1 MAIDP
6 VCGMTVDERKAPA
19 TAVHGGTTYYFCAP
33 GCKRRFEADPEKV
46 LRGGPQGMA
55 QKAAQPT
62 VHMVTL
68 GPTRKAAGTGSGET
82 GASPVPVQKT
92 GTGTA
97 QTRSQSLTIPI
108 EGMSCASC
116 VAKIEQGLQALPG
129 VTRAAVNLATEKAAV
144 NFRPDQVSRDRILD
158 TIRSLGYTPHLEA
171 TGSGP
176 SATLMIPIEGMSCAS
191 CVAKIEQGLQAT
203 PGVLRASV
211 NLATEQATVD
221 YRPGAT
227 TPDAIQSTIRSLGY
241 QPLMP
246 SVQRTDAPPAREDAA
261 RRLLVQ
267 VLAAAALTVP
277 IMILGMGEHL
287 GLTFPRTASLWAQ
300 LLLATPIQ
308 FWAGWRFYKG
318 AVAVARHGST
328 DMNTLIAVGTSAAYF
343 YSVAV
348 VLAPDFFA
356 ATGQAPA
363 VYFDTSASIITLIL
377 FGRLMETRAKG
388 RASAAIR
395 ALAGLQPK
403 QARVVRDGR
412 ELDLPV
418 EQVVVG
424 DLVVVRPGEKIPVD
438 GIVRQGASAVD
449 ESMITGESLPVDKQ
463 PGDPVIGATL
473 NRVGSLRIEA
483 VKVGLDTA
491 LARIIRIVEEAQA
504 AKPPLARLADTIAS
518 YFVPAVIGIAGVTFL
533 LWWLLGPAP
542 AFTHALLNAVAVLII
557 ACPCALGLATP
568 TSVMVGIGKGA
579 EHGVLIRGGD
589 ALERAHQLT
598 TVVLD
603 KTGTVTRGEPSV
615 GAILPFAKGWTAEQ
629 IIAVAASAEQDS
641 EHPVGEA
648 IVRHAREQGVAL
660 RSLQTFAA
668 VPGHGVRATVAGPP
682 APQFVLLGNLRLM
695 EKEQIPVSSQAKEAA
710 EHLAEAG
717 VTPMYVAV
725 QQVRPAN
732 QPAASG
738 EIVGVIAVADTLKDQ
753 ARDTVAALQQLGLEV
768 ILLTGDNR
776 RTAQAIAGQLRIPRV
791 LADVLPDQKAREIS
805 RLQEAGKVV
814 AMVGDGINDAP
825 ALAQADVGI
834 AIGTGTDVAME
845 AADLTL
851 ITGNPRGIVT
861 AITLSRATTRNIK
874 QNLAAAFLYNVLLI
888 PAAALGFLNPI
899 WAAGAMALSSV
910 SVVGN
915 ALRLRRFSPPGV
927 QPGETNP

>member
-1 MAIDP
+1 
-6 VCGMTVDERKAPA
+6 MTVDERKAPA

-33 GCKRRFEADPEKV
+33 GCKRRFEADPEHI
-46 LRGGPQGMA
+46 LQAGPKGMA
-55 QKAAQPT
+55 HAAAQP
-62 VHMVTL
+62 VVQMVTL
-68 GPTRKAAGTGSGET
+68 GPTSRREASDKGLEDSGLSGSSGLSRSTKET
-82 GASPVPVQKT
+82 K
-92 GTGTA
+92 
-97 QTRSQSLTIPI
+97 QTRQTHFPAPGSAPSQTLTIPI

-116 VAKIEQGLQALPG
+116 VAKIEQGLQ
-129 VTRAAVNLATEKAAV
+129 
-144 NFRPDQVSRDRILD
+144 S
-158 TIRSLGYTPHLEA
+158 
-171 TGSGP
+171 
-176 SATLMIPIEGMSCAS
+176 M
-191 CVAKIEQGLQAT
+191 

-211 NLATEQATVD
+211 NLATEKASVD
-221 YRPGAT
+221 FRPGAT
-227 TPDAIQSTIRSLGY
+227 NPDAIQETIRSLGY
-241 QPLMP
+241 TPLMP
-246 SVQRTDAPPAREDAA
+246 AVRKSDAPPAREDAA

-277 IMILGMGEHL
+277 VMILGMGDHL
-287 GLTFPRTASLWAQ
+287 GLTIPQTTSFWAQ

-343 YSVAV
+343 YSVAA
-348 VLAPDFFA
+348 VLAPEFFT

-363 VYFDTSASIITLIL
+363 VYFDTSAAIITLIL
-377 FGRLMETRAKG
+377 FGRLLEARAKG

-403 QARVVRDGR
+403 RARVIRDGR
-412 ELDLPV
+412 ELDLPI
-418 EQVVVG
+418 EQVAVG

-504 AKPPLARLADTIAS
+504 AKPPLAKLADQIAS
-518 YFVPAVIGIAGVTFL
+518 YFVPAVIGIAGATFL

-629 IIAVAASAEQDS
+629 IVAIAASAEQDS

-648 IVRHAREQGVAL
+648 IVRHAREQGATLRAL
-660 RSLQTFAA
+660 QAFTA
-668 VPGHGVRATVAGPP
+668 VPGHGIRATVAGPP
-682 APQFVLLGNLRLM
+682 ASQLVLLGNLRLM
-695 EKEQIPVSSQAKEAA
+695 ETEHVPVSSQAKEAA
-710 EHLAEAG
+710 EHLAAAG

-725 QQVRPAN
+725 REAGPPS
-732 QPAASG
+732 QPSASS
-738 EIVGVIAVADTLKDQ
+738 EIVGVIAVADTLKDH
-753 ARDTVAALQQLGLEV
+753 ARETVAALHRLGLEV

-776 RTAQAIAGQLRIPRV
+776 RTAQAIAEQLHVTHV
-791 LADVLPDQKAREIS
+791 LADVLPDQKARQIAQ
-805 RLQEAGKVV
+805 LQEEGKVV
-814 AMVGDGINDAP
+814 
-825 ALAQADVGI
+825 
-834 AIGTGTDVAME
+834 
-845 AADLTL
+845 
-851 ITGNPRGIVT
+851 
-861 AITLSRATTRNIK
+861 
-874 QNLAAAFLYNVLLI
+874 
-888 PAAALGFLNPI
+888 
-899 WAAGAMALSSV
+899 
-910 SVVGN
+910 
-915 ALRLRRFSPPGV
+915 
-927 QPGETNP
+927 